1 MTGPVDLLGGE
12 EAIEQVTLP
21 IDSKAMEGLGKHH
34 TLSSAIADLIDN
46 SISADA
52 NAVLVRFLQ
61 SYGTVVG
68 VQIVD
73 NGKGMTPQGLR
84 DGMTVGRRRDYRPD
98 ELGHFGMGLKAS
110 SLSQANVLSVWT
122 RASNNDP
129 TGMRMTKDSMMNGAQ
144 CDILSGSSALA
155 HLYAS
160 DYGFDLTTGTVVQWS
175 DVHGMSAADNLA
187 DQTRWFENALVALKQ
202 ELSVIFH
209 RLLETGAVDIYVDV
223 FDADRAKPG
232 LSSRLEPIDPF
243 DYKQSGH
250 DDYPMM
256 LTGQVGG
263 QQFTLE
269 CHILPASGA
278 SASARLLGKEREHHQ
293 GIFVY
298 RRDRLQHLGGWPKLL
313 PNEKTLQLARVVF
326 DVGSGIDDH
335 VKINPEKTGVQFTP
349 ALTTAIDR
357 AASSSGVTFRQ
368 YLDVARNAFRES
380 NRRTREHRR
389 FAPMGRGFSD
399 ASRSMIAS
407 NEKMLRPNSDPI
419 KVAWKSLSMGFYEID
434 LEDRTIYLNQ
444 KYRDHI
450 NGGVPGSTNDAQFV
464 KTVLFMLLEH
474 EFLKSHLQ
482 RNKQQE
488 HFRLAMALEL
498 ALDYDIDSASET
510 LSGNDNE

>member
-1 MTGPVDLLGGE
+1 MTSVDLFGGE
-12 EAIEQVTLP
+12 EAVERVTLP

-46 SISADA
+46 SISAEA

-61 SYGTVVG
+61 SHGSIVG

-122 RASNNDP
+122 RAANNDP

-144 CDILSGSSALA
+144 CDILSKSSALA

-187 DQTRWFENALVALKQ
+187 DQTRWFENALVALKL

-223 FDADRAKPG
+223 FDADKSAPG
-232 LSSRLEPIDPF
+232 LSSRLEPTDPF
-243 DYKQSGH
+243 DYRQSAH
-250 DDYPMM
+250 DDYPMK
-256 LTGQVGG
+256 LVGHVG
-263 QQFTLE
+263 DQEFTLE
-269 CHILPASGA
+269 CHILPAGGS
-278 SASARLLGKEREHHQ
+278 SPSARLLGKDREHHQ

-313 PNEKTLQLARVVF
+313 PNEKALQLARVIF
-326 DVGSGIDDH
+326 DVGTGIDEH

-357 AASSSGVTFRQ
+357 AVSSSGVTFRQ
-368 YLDVARNAFRES
+368 YLDTARAAFKES

-399 ASRSMIAS
+399 ASRTMIAS
-407 NEKMLRPNSDPI
+407 NEKMLRANSDPI
-419 KVAWKSLSMGFYEID
+419 QIGWKALSMGLYEID
-434 LEDRTIYLNQ
+434 LENRTIYLNQ
-444 KYRDHI
+444 NYREVI
-450 NGGVPGSTNDAQFV
+450 NGGMKGAINDAQLV
-464 KTVLFMLLEH
+464 KTLLFLLLEE

-482 RNKQQE
+482 KNRQQD
-488 HFRLAMALEL
+488 HFRISLALEH
-498 ALDYDIDSASET
+498 ALRDDVSRSSAVHDESHDE
-510 LSGNDNE
+510 

>member
-1 MTGPVDLLGGE
+1 MTNVDLFGHE
-12 EAIEQVTLP
+12 EAIEHVTLP

-46 SISADA
+46 SISAEA

-61 SYGTVVG
+61 SHGTVVG

-122 RASNNDP
+122 RAANNDA

-144 CDILSGSSALA
+144 CDILSKSSALA

-175 DVHGMSAADNLA
+175 DVHGMSAADNVA
-187 DQTRWFENALVALKQ
+187 DQTRWFENALVALKL

-209 RLLETGAVDIYVDV
+209 RLLETGAADIYVDV
-223 FDADRAKPG
+223 FDADKSTPG
-232 LSSRLEPIDPF
+232 LSSRLQPTDPF
-243 DYKQSGH
+243 DYRQSGH
-250 DDYPMM
+250 DDYPMK
-256 LTGQVGG
+256 LIGHVGDEE
-263 QQFTLE
+263 FTLE
-269 CHILPASGA
+269 CHILPAGGS
-278 SASARLLGKEREHHQ
+278 SPSARLLGRDREHHQ

-298 RRDRLQHLGGWPKLL
+298 RRDRLQHFGGWPKLL
-313 PNEKTLQLARVVF
+313 PNEKALQLARVIF
-326 DVGSGIDDH
+326 DVGTGIDEH
-335 VKINPEKTGVQFTP
+335 VKINPEKIGVQFTP

-357 AASSSGVTFRQ
+357 AVSSSGVTFRK
-368 YLDVARNAFRES
+368 YLDTARAAFKES

-399 ASRSMIAS
+399 ASRTMIAS

-419 KVAWKSLSMGFYEID
+419 QISWKALSMGLYEID
-434 LEDRTIYLNQ
+434 LENRTIYLNQ
-444 KYRDHI
+444 NYREVI
-450 NGGVPGSTNDAQFV
+450 NGVGKGATNDAQLI
-464 KTVLFMLLEH
+464 KTLLFLLLEE

-482 RNKQQE
+482 KNRQQD
-488 HFRLAMALEL
+488 HFRISLALEH
-498 ALDYDIDSASET
+498 ALRDDVSRVSAVHEE
-510 LSGNDNE
+510 GNDE

>member
-61 SYGTVVG
+61 SHGTVVG

-187 DQTRWFENALVALKQ
+187 DQTRWFENALVALDQ
-202 ELSVIFH
+202 RAR
-209 RLLETGAVDIYVDV
+209 RLASMGRISTI
-223 FDADRAKPG
+223 
-232 LSSRLEPIDPF
+232 LSSSLDQ
-243 DYKQSGH
+243 DVV
-250 DDYPMM
+250 
-256 LTGQVGG
+256 LNT
-263 QQFTLE
+263 
-269 CHILPASGA
+269 A
-278 SASARLLGKEREHHQ
+278 ARLLVELFACDRC
-293 GIFVY
+293 GIV
-298 RRDRLQHLGGWPKLL
+298 L
-313 PNEKTLQLARVVF
+313 
-326 DVGSGIDDH
+326 IDDQDGGAYLVAEYPATAYVGMRVPVEGDATFEQLIHSNKALAVYKPNAEVNSDSLQWLDAPATLLIPLIARDH
-335 VKINPEKTGVQFTP
+335 VIGS
-349 ALTTAIDR
+349 I
-357 AASSSGVTFRQ
+357 S
-368 YLDVARNAFRES
+368 LDVTS
-380 NRRTREHRR
+380 
-389 FAPMGRGFSD
+389 
-399 ASRSMIAS
+399 
-407 NEKMLRPNSDPI
+407 
-419 KVAWKSLSMGFYEID
+419 
-434 LEDRTIYLNQ
+434 
-444 KYRDHI
+444 RDHTFTDEEHAKQI
-450 NGGVPGSTNDAQFV
+450 N
-464 KTVLFMLLEH
+464 KCI
-474 EFLKSHLQ
+474 
-482 RNKQQE
+482 
-488 HFRLAMALEL
+488 
-498 ALDYDIDSASET
+498 LD
-510 LSGNDNE
+510 

>member
-1 MTGPVDLLGGE
+1 MSTVDLFGRE
-12 EAIEQVTLP
+12 EAVEHVTLP

-34 TLSSAIADLIDN
+34 TLSSAVADLIDN
-46 SISADA
+46 SISAEA

-61 SYGTVVG
+61 SHGTIIG

-122 RASNNDP
+122 RAANNDA

-144 CDILSGSSALA
+144 CDILSKPSALA

-187 DQTRWFENALVALKQ
+187 DQTRWFENALVALKL

-209 RLLETGAVDIYVDV
+209 RLLEAGAVDIYIDV
-223 FDADRAKPG
+223 FDADRSTPG
-232 LSSRLEPIDPF
+232 LSSRLEPTDPF
-243 DYKQSGH
+243 DYRQSGH
-250 DDYPMM
+250 EDYPMK
-256 LTGQVGG
+256 LTGHVGD
-263 QQFTLE
+263 QEFTLE
-269 CHILPASGA
+269 CHILPAGGA
-278 SASARLLGKEREHHQ
+278 SPSARLLGKDREHHQ

-313 PNEKTLQLARVVF
+313 PNEKALQLARVIF
-326 DVGSGIDDH
+326 DVGTGIDEH

-357 AASSSGVTFRQ
+357 AVSSSGVTFRQ
-368 YLDVARNAFRES
+368 YLDTARGAFKES

-399 ASRSMIAS
+399 ASRTMIAS

-419 KVAWKSLSMGFYEID
+419 QISWKALSMGLYEID
-434 LEDRTIYLNQ
+434 LEGRVIYLNQ
-444 KYRDHI
+444 NYREVI
-450 NGGVPGSTNDAQFV
+450 NSGAKGATNDAQLI
-464 KTVLFMLLEH
+464 KTLLFLLLEE

-482 RNKQQE
+482 KNRQQD
-488 HFRLAMALEL
+488 HFRISLALEH
-498 ALDYDIDSASET
+498 ALRDDVSRVSAVHEES
-510 LSGNDNE
+510 NDE